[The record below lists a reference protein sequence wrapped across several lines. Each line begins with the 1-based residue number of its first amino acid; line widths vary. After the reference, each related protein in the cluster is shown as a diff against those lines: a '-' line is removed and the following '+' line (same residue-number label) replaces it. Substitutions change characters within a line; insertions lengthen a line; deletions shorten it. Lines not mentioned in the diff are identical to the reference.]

1 MEIIR
6 RIDEKFLRV
15 MEAVM
20 MLLEQ
25 NTDTPKRFHFNS
37 RGFSRIEKY
46 NDTLSPCR

>member
-6 RIDEKFLRV
+6 RIDEKFLLV

-25 NTDTPKRFHFNS
+25 NTDF
-37 RGFSRIEKY
+37 Y
-46 NDTLSPCR
+46 